1 MPSRVMLKWDAD
13 KAQNSTT
20 ALIKNAANLAG
31 TCAGLQSKL
40 ISQRFFLDLAHGVAR

>member
-40 ISQRFFLDLAHGVAR
+40 IPQGFFLDLAHGVAR